1 MMVSTRGRYA
11 LRVMVDLAE
20 QLSSGSS
27 PVVIAQVSEDYAP
40 EFDNWDEAHP
50 NARGEVKIAEGFTV
64 TSSAP
69 ETLLAEGVKITAKK
83 AGKATVTVT
92 VGGTSKSFDV
102 TVTDAG

>member
-1 MMVSTRGRYA
+1 MTVGTSQ
-11 LRVMVDLAE
+11 DLA
-20 QLSSGSS
+20 
-27 PVVIAQVSEDYAP
+27 VKVQVED
-40 EFDNWDEAHP
+40 
-50 NARGEVKIAEGFTV
+50 RGEVKIAEGFTV